1 MSSNVSVQESVQEY
15 DEEFEL
21 LRAVARSE
29 GLNNRNHKIKGYLPL
44 FKHPLP
50 ISDARHEHEK
60 ILKKVSSCKIEFQG
74 CAAIT
79 LGDAWSLEE
88 VYMRNG
94 PVVLHDKNGSS
105 PLHLAVQM
113 NSIDCVMVLIN
124 IKVDLSQPN
133 ELGFTPLY
141 VAHSAGYTQIVQLL
155 MENKARMFVEP
166 KIEPPVTTILDV
178 HPERHSAGK
187 LPANNLNKFLKLP
200 DKSSLY

>member
-1 MSSNVSVQESVQEY
+1 MSSNASVAEE
-15 DEEFEL
+15 DEDFEL
-21 LRAVARSE
+21 LRAIARSE
-29 GLNNRNHKIKGYLPL
+29 GLNSKNHKITGYLPL

-60 ILKKVSSCKIEFQG
+60 ILKKVSSCKIEFQA

-94 PVVLHDKNGSS
+94 RVVLQDKNGSS

-124 IKVDLSQPN
+124 IKVDLSVPN

-141 VAHSAGYTQIVQLL
+141 VAHSAGYNQIVQLL
-155 MENKARMFVEP
+155 VENKARMFVEP

-178 HPERHSAGK
+178 HPERHSAGRLK
-187 LPANNLNKFLKLP
+187 PNHLNEYLKLP
-200 DKSSLY
+200 EKSSFY

>member
-1 MSSNVSVQESVQEY
+1 MSSSNSSVQEV
-15 DEEFEL
+15 DEDFEL

-29 GLNNRNHKIKGYLPL
+29 GLNSRNNKIPGYLPL

-50 ISDARHEHEK
+50 ISDARHDHEK
-60 ILKKVSSCKIEFQG
+60 ILKKVSSCKLEFQG

-94 PVVLHDKNGSS
+94 RIVLQDKNGSS

-124 IKVDLSQPN
+124 IKVDLSVPN

-141 VAHSAGYTQIVQLL
+141 VAHSAGYNQIVQLL
-155 MENKARMFVEP
+155 VENKAKMFVDP
-166 KIEPPVTTILDV
+166 KVEPPVTTILDV
-178 HPERHSAGK
+178 HPERHNSGK
-187 LPANNLNKFLKLP
+187 IPANNLNSYLKLP
-200 DKSSLY
+200 DKSAYF